1 YRSSSSDDSGER
13 SRGRRRFK
21 KKKKKKKSKKP
32 KKRSKFTAEE
42 KGKARAVVAAE
53 ENHSLTPEM
62 AVKTLLKDK
71 ALRDQAFECLPA
83 ERQRAIASA
92 KAAGEDV
99 HWEQEGWEAMMAA
112 QRTVL
117 QERST
122 PHPLPVRSP
131 TPKDTNL
138 VWYEHTKALHPTLSE
153 DEAWQLAVHNH
164 TGASTAQTSGTE
176 GGVSSSVSSAQPS
189 GSETAALEEWRY
201 PSVPI
206 TVEQGIRDHVRV
218 HNSGVEEATAI
229 AAKYSNLAVSY
240 GHAKNHRVRETLPG
254 PVMQLISDTG
264 YPVPEGAG
272 DASEQEREPPPRS
285 ETDPARL
292 EQTQLKKLEAEDRLL
307 STLRKLRERITTY
320 TCPLDQAAG
329 EKTSGHLLQPLKLL
343 MRELQDYFKE
353 QQVKRAL
360 ATKKMNEDAD
370 GGEATV
376 TTVPEELR
384 LIIRDRVEGSV
395 QGLLNQKVLT
405 NQMNTLDDLSGTL
418 ARSCIS
424 DAHLSIL
431 PSMLS
436 RSRQAS
442 GKNAGR
448 NARTF
453 HHALMEA
460 FELMES
466 LHKHGVTGPV
476 SRASLPGIFLSG
488 LTPELHARVHKELL
502 GKVDFHQSTGP
513 AGWEAELLRKYVEQ
527 ATLEERRDPVGLKA
541 ARDQSPF
548 PVAALVECLDEHVE
562 QCYALPTA
570 PAEVEGRQLP
580 GSSTYTGCR
589 KCKSKEHLA
598 RACPQQHDQQ
608 KKAAWVKCIWD
619 EAFETLE
626 NSGASPELMEETFA
640 VIAQERG
647 SDFGEGE
654 AAGASSSPI
663 PKA

>member
-1 YRSSSSDDSGER
+1 MLGSNRTCVQVPLCQECTKPPWTGALAQLPIIPTPDVTTPQSQPRSTSDQQPPPDPDPPL
-13 SRGRRRFK
+13 RRDA
-21 KKKKKKKSKKP
+21 P
-32 KKRSKFTAEE
+32 
-42 KGKARAVVAAE
+42 
-53 ENHSLTPEM
+53 
-62 AVKTLLKDK
+62 
-71 ALRDQAFECLPA
+71 
-83 ERQRAIASA
+83 
-92 KAAGEDV
+92 
-99 HWEQEGWEAMMAA
+99 EQE
-112 QRTVL
+112 R
-117 QERST
+117 
-122 PHPLPVRSP
+122 
-131 TPKDTNL
+131 
-138 VWYEHTKALHPTLSE
+138 
-153 DEAWQLAVHNH
+153 
-164 TGASTAQTSGTE
+164 
-176 GGVSSSVSSAQPS
+176 
-189 GSETAALEEWRY
+189 
-201 PSVPI
+201 
-206 TVEQGIRDHVRV
+206 
-218 HNSGVEEATAI
+218 
-229 AAKYSNLAVSY
+229 
-240 GHAKNHRVRETLPG
+240 G
-254 PVMQLISDTG
+254 P
-264 YPVPEGAG
+264 PPRR
-272 DASEQEREPPPRS
+272 DASEQEREPPLRS

-292 EQTQLKKLEAEDRLL
+292 EQTRLKKLEAEDRLL

-320 TCPLDQAAG
+320 TCPLDQTTG
-329 EKTSGHLLQPLKLL
+329 EKSSGHLLQPLKLL

-353 QQVKRAL
+353 PQVKRAL
-360 ATKKMNEDAD
+360 TTKKMNEDD
-370 GGEATV
+370 EGSEATV
-376 TTVPEELR
+376 TTVSEELR

-395 QGLLNQKVLT
+395 QGLLNQKKVLT
-405 NQMNTLDDLSGTL
+405 GQMNTLDDLIGTL

-442 GKNAGR
+442 GRNAGR

-502 GKVDFHQSTGP
+502 GKVDFQQSTGP
-513 AGWEAELLRKYVEQ
+513 AGWEAELLRIYVEQ

-598 RACPQQHDQQ
+598 RDCPQQHDQQ

-619 EAFETLE
+619 EAFEILE
-626 NSGASPELMEETFA
+626 NSGASLELMEETFA

-654 AAGASSSPI
+654 AAGASSSPNR
-663 PKA
+663 KA